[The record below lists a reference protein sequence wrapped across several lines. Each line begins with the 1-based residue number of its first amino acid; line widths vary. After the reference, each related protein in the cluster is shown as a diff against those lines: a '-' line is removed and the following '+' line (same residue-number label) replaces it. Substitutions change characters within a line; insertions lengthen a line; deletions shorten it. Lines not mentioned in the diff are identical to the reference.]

1 VKRLL
6 TGLAL
11 LVLAPV
17 SVYLS
22 YHPKLEESRE
32 GTPSRITRVAPGTD
46 ASYGPA
52 TWRLL
57 DVRRTSRLST
67 DKWVGPAPATA
78 VWVVARFSYRLDAA
92 PPEEHWCEVTFI
104 DDRDRR
110 FEIEAV
116 TSIAGRTSYCQGDEE
131 HPPPAPGGTFAFT
144 VAVLVPKD
152 AADRVRPRVTI
163 RKLLPAALEFG

>member
-1 VKRLL
+1 MRRLL

-17 SVYLS
+17 SVYVS
-22 YHPKLEESRE
+22 YHPKLEDARQS
-32 GTPSRITRVAPGTD
+32 TPSRITRVQAGTD

-57 DVRRTSRLST
+57 DVRRTARLRT
-67 DKWVGPAPATA
+67 DKWHATAPATA
-78 VWVVARFSYRLDAA
+78 TWVVARFRYRLDEQ
-92 PPEEHWCEVTFI
+92 PPEKHWCEVVFT
-104 DDRDRR
+104 DDENRR

-116 TSIAGRTSYCQGDEE
+116 TTIAGRTSYCQGDED
-131 HPPPAPGGTFAFT
+131 HPAPKPGGTFAFT
-144 VAVLVPKD
+144 VAALVPKD

-163 RKLLPAALEFG
+163 RKQLPAALELG

>member
-1 VKRLL
+1 MRRLL

-11 LVLAPV
+11 VILAPV

-22 YHPKLEESRE
+22 YHPKLDESRK
-32 GTPSRITRVAPGTD
+32 GTPSRITRVAAGTE

-57 DVRRTSRLST
+57 DVRRTARLST
-67 DKWVGPAPATA
+67 DEWVGPAPATA
-78 VWVVARFSYRLDAA
+78 TWVVARFSYRLDSA
-92 PPEEHWCEVTFI
+92 PPEEHWCEVNFT
-104 DDRDRR
+104 DDENRR
-110 FEIEAV
+110 FEIEGG
-116 TSIAGRTSYCQGDEE
+116 TSIGGRTSYCEGDDDR
-131 HPPPAPGGTFAFT
+131 PGPKPGGTFAFT

>member
-1 VKRLL
+1 MKRLL

-11 LVLAPV
+11 LALAPV

-22 YHPKLEESRE
+22 YHPELEDSRAS
-32 GTPSRITRVAPGTD
+32 TPSKITRVAAGAD

-57 DVRRTSRLST
+57 DVRRTERLRT
-67 DKWVGPAPATA
+67 DKWTGPAPKTAT
-78 VWVVARFSYRLDAA
+78 WVVARFSYRLDAA
-92 PPEEHWCEVTFI
+92 PPEEYWCEVDFT
-104 DDRDRR
+104 DDDNRT
-110 FEIEAV
+110 FEIEALTV
-116 TSIAGRTSYCQGDEE
+116 IGGRTSYCQGDKE
-131 HPPPAPGGTFAFT
+131 HPAPKPGGTFAFT